1 MRCMVSQKPFCL
13 SVGFYPR
20 SLMLILVVF
29 GSLGASPVSHADEL
43 RATADNHAAVAA
55 CLKLVHANAVKEAQA
70 PLDDEEPSAA
80 GRLAAAAKQA
90 VNQSESCIGSVTI
103 PCQQRPGGSSTAG
116 MVDCNTREWA
126 VWDERL
132 NRAYGASLKD
142 VPAEMA
148 TALREAQRAWLQW
161 REKSCALPAL
171 ENEGGTIV
179 GPLYTGCMLDATA
192 RQALSLETRE

>member
-1 MRCMVSQKPFCL
+1 MRCMISQEPFCL

-20 SLMLILVVF
+20 SLMLILV
-29 GSLGASPVSHADEL
+29 ASVILSVSRASFADEL
-43 RATADNHAAVAA
+43 RATADDHAVVAA
-55 CLKLVHANAVKEAQA
+55 CLKLVHANAEKEAQG

-80 GRLAAAAKQA
+80 GRLAAAGKQA
-90 VNQSESCIGSVTI
+90 ATQTESCIGSVTI
-103 PCQQRPGGSSTAG
+103 PCQQQPGGLSTAG

-132 NRAYGASLKD
+132 NGAYGAVLKD
-142 VPAEMA
+142 APAEMA